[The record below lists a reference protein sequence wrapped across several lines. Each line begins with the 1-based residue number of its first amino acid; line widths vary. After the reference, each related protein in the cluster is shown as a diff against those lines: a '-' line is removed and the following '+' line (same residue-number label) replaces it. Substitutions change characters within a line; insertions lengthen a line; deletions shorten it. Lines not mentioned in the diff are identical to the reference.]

1 VRVRVGAAAP
11 GWKPRWS
18 GSSRCPPRLAAYF
31 EADARR
37 YGYVYQVAFYQA
49 VLAQVIGL
57 YEPVYLLG
65 VEKKEPFR
73 CGVWKVHE
81 DVLAQARRE
90 NEAAIGRLRECM
102 AADSWPSGYEECRLF
117 DSL

>member
-1 VRVRVGAAAP
+1 MRERAGAAAP

-18 GSSRCPPRLAAYF
+18 GSSRRPSRLAAYF

-37 YGYVYQVAFYQA
+37 YGYVHQVAFYQA
-49 VLAQVIGL
+49 VLSQVIGL
-57 YEPVYLLG
+57 AMPVHFVA
-65 VEKKEPFR
+65 VEKKQPFR
-73 CGVWKVHE
+73 TGVWKVHE
-81 DVLAQARRE
+81 EVLAQARRE

-102 AADSWPSGYEECRLF
+102 ATDIWPSGYEECRLV